1 MLSTESNLSLKMS
14 ACLAL
19 GEIGRH
25 SPLLLPSGGEGD
37 GEGEIT
43 KWSIVSSL
51 LKILKSASEPNKVR

>member
-1 MLSTESNLSLKMS
+1 
-14 ACLAL
+14 
-19 GEIGRH
+19 
-25 SPLLLPSGGEGD
+25 LLLPSGGEGD